1 MMVVKHRESKK
12 YLYKVV
18 NRAEV
23 VERRATLVRLGRKVT
38 SEGTS
43 TPRLGKTKSRHC
55 PTMTT

>member
-1 MMVVKHRESKK
+1 MVVNHLKPKK

-38 SEGTS
+38 RE
-43 TPRLGKTKSRHC
+43 
-55 PTMTT
+55 

>member
-38 SEGTS
+38 GE
-43 TPRLGKTKSRHC
+43 
-55 PTMTT
+55 